1 MVGDISVSLGIIYSL
16 LTFAVFV
23 GQSPALSRT
32 EITNLNFGEEGV
44 TTSVNRLPSI
54 MVYKFILI

>member
-1 MVGDISVSLGIIYSL
+1 MFLWDLSIVCL
-16 LTFAVFV
+16 LLQFFV

-32 EITNLNFGEEGV
+32 EITNLSFGEEGV
-44 TTSVNRLPSI
+44 TASVNCLPYI